1 MTAPKLTVAAS
12 GYGGRGYV
20 DIWRDDARLPG
31 VTTVLN
37 ALDKPGVL
45 QWSVDQVAA
54 YAALNADLLLTK
66 TEEQAFGMLRFYHNR
81 VKESDFD
88 DPMVDLRNA
97 HTGVLHDLSQ
107 LGTLVHEWIEA
118 DLNDWLEPEIVR
130 AEQEEMIV
138 AYLEWKQ
145 DQDIVVHATEATLFG
160 DGYAGTADA
169 FLTVNGTPMIVDTKT
184 SRAVRETHYAQLA
197 ALGECKFWARE
208 VPEGTEGAVGFK
220 PRKADKEFSSWWV
233 KDSIPTFMEY
243 AVLQVRP
250 DDYDSRGVFV
260 PAFAKLHRVPGAA
273 IEAGWGLFEG
283 ALKATYAQKAM
294 REALK

>member
-1 MTAPKLTVAAS
+1 MSAPKLTTARS

-20 DIWRDDARLPG
+20 QILGDGTPVPG

-54 YAALNADLLLTK
+54 YAALNADVLLTK
-66 TEEQAFGMLRFYHNR
+66 TEEQAFGMLRFYHSR
-81 VKESDFD
+81 AKETDFD

-130 AEQEEMIV
+130 REQEEMIV

-169 FLTVNGTPMIVDTKT
+169 FLTINGVSTLVDFKT
-184 SRAVRETHYAQLA
+184 SRAVHETHYAQLA
-197 ALGECKFWARE
+197 ALGECEFWARE

-233 KDSIPTFMEY
+233 KDNVPTFMEY

-250 DDYDSRGVFV
+250 DDYDTKGVFV
-260 PAFAKLHRVPGAA
+260 PAFAKLHKVPHPVIG
-273 IEAGWGLFEG
+273 AGWGLFEG